1 MSGSTRREFFE
12 ESMIAAGVLAATQMQ
27 AQPVFAED
35 TTGTSVNETIRHAV
49 IGCRI
54 RGKVHAREFAKLKD
68 VEVAYVC
75 DPDSKLRHELA
86 TAVEEQTGKRPLDV
100 PDLRTIFDDKTID
113 TVSIAA
119 PNHWHALA
127 AVWAMQ
133 SGKDVYVEK
142 PVSHNV
148 VEGRRIVDVAR
159 KHGRICQG
167 GTQNRSRGDLATAAE
182 FIRKGKLGDVTLART
197 IVYGNR
203 KSIGPKAKIDLPKD
217 VDFNLWL
224 GPATQE
230 EITRPNLHYDWHWV
244 WDTGNGELGNNNI
257 HYVDICRW
265 LVGLDGFGES
275 VVSIGGRVGYDDAGE
290 TPNTQL
296 VFHQFANSKAGPK
309 GNVKSGASGVTVI
322 QEVRGLRS
330 DPFSDKF
337 KAGHVI
343 HGTEGF
349 IAEGS
354 LFDPDGR
361 LVETFKAP
369 GVNHFE
375 NFVSAVRSRRVE
387 DLRADI
393 LEGHQSTALCHIGNV
408 SYRLGER
415 LRREEVAE
423 GLASLDLHPETGA
436 SYRKMVKHLASHGV
450 DLSEPSLKM
459 GPMLKLSP
467 SSEQFVDNAEAN
479 RLLSREYRE
488 PFVLP
493 GSSEV

>member
-1 MSGSTRREFFE
+1 MNRLTRRQFFE
-12 ESMIAAGVLAATQMQ
+12 ESMIAAGVLAASQIKV
-27 AQPVFAED
+27 QPAVAENRNAA
-35 TTGTSVNETIRHAV
+35 VNDTIRHAV

-54 RGKVHAREFAKLKD
+54 RGKVHAREFAQLKG

-86 TAVEEQTGKRPLDV
+86 TAVEEQTGKRPRDV
-100 PDLRTIFDDKTID
+100 ADLRNVFDDKTID

-127 AVWAMQ
+127 AIWAMQ

-148 VEGRRIVDVAR
+148 VEGRRIVEVAR
-159 KHGRICQG
+159 AHNRICQA
-167 GTQNRSRGDLATAAE
+167 GTQNRSRGDLAAAAKY
-182 FIRKGKLGDVTLART
+182 IREGKLGDVTLART

-203 KSIGPKAKIDLPKD
+203 KSIGPKKKIDIPKD
-217 VDFNLWL
+217 IDFNLWL
-224 GPATQE
+224 GPAARE

-265 LVGLDGFGES
+265 LVGLDGLGQS
-275 VVSIGGRVGYDDAGE
+275 VVSIGGRVGYEDAGE

-296 VFHQFANSKAGPK
+296 VFHQFGDHRNAAQNTSSKPSPG
-309 GNVKSGASGVTVI
+309 GVTVI

-354 LFDPDGR
+354 VFDPNGR
-361 LVETFKAP
+361 LVKTLTGP
-369 GVNHFE
+369 GENHFA

-387 DLRADI
+387 DLHADI
-393 LEGHQSTALCHIGNV
+393 LEGHQSTALCHIGNI
-408 SYRLGER
+408 SYRLGEK
-415 LRREEVAE
+415 
-423 GLASLDLHPETGA
+423 LASKEIAERLESLHLHPETVV
-436 SYRKMVKHLASHGV
+436 SYRKMTEHLANHDV
-450 DLSEPSLKM
+450 DLAQPTLQM
-459 GPMLKLSP
+459 GPLLTLAGT
-467 SSEQFVDNAEAN
+467 SEEFVGNADAN
-479 RLLSREYRE
+479 QMLSREYRQ

-493 GSSEV
+493 S

>member
-1 MSGSTRREFFE
+1 MNRPTRRKFFE
-12 ESMIAAGVLAATQMQ
+12 ESMIAAGVLAASQVQ
-27 AQPVFAED
+27 SQPALAATRTSAND
-35 TTGTSVNETIRHAV
+35 TVRHAV

-54 RGKVHAREFAKLKD
+54 RGKVHAREFAKLD
-68 VEVAYVC
+68 GVEVAYVC

-86 TAVEEQTGKRPLDV
+86 DAVEEQTGKRPLDV
-100 PDLRTIFDDKTID
+100 ADLRTIFDDESID

-127 AVWAMQ
+127 AIWAMQ

-142 PVSHNV
+142 PVSHNI
-148 VEGRRIVDVAR
+148 VEGRRMVEVAR
-159 KHGRICQG
+159 KLNRICQG
-167 GTQNRSRGDLATAAE
+167 GTQNRSRGDLAAAAE
-182 FIRKGKLGDVTLART
+182 YIRKGELGDVTLART

-203 KSIGPKAKIDLPKD
+203 KSIGQGKMTELPKD

-265 LVGLDGFGES
+265 LVGLQGLGES
-275 VVSIGGRVGYDDAGE
+275 VVSIGGRVGYEDAGE

-296 VFHQFANSKAGPK
+296 VIHQFARARTTATEKTS
-309 GNVKSGASGVTVI
+309 STSDGVTVI
-322 QEVRGLRS
+322 QEVRGLKS
-330 DPFSDKF
+330 DPFSEKF
-337 KAGHVI
+337 RAGHVI
-343 HGTEGF
+343 HGTKGF

-354 LFDPDGR
+354 VFDPDGQ
-361 LVETFKAP
+361 LLKTFKAP

-375 NFVSAVRSRRVE
+375 NFVTAVRSRRVE

-393 LEGHQSTALCHIGNV
+393 LEGHQSTALCHIGNI
-408 SYRLGER
+408 SHRLGTKLNAQEIGQR
-415 LRREEVAE
+415 IESMQLP
-423 GLASLDLHPETGA
+423 PEA
-436 SYRKMVKHLASHGV
+436 IVSYRKMVSHLGSNGV
-450 DLSEPSLKM
+450 DLNHSKLQM
-459 GPMLKLSP
+459 GPLL
-467 SSEQFVDNAEAN
+467 ELAATGEEFIDNAAAN
-479 RLLSREYRE
+479 SFLSREYRR

-493 GSSEV
+493 DASDV